1 MLPYCF
7 ALCHWSKKCKSA
19 VYEKENGQEGGYCY
33 QFEKDEEQLDSIEGN
48 QEPFRSEISIW
59 GREGDCIIKN
69 YVESRFF
76 KKSRKKSI

>member
-1 MLPYCF
+1 MVALGKPKNPLANTLLPYCF

-48 QEPFRSEISIW
+48 QVQKLAFGGWRGI
-59 GREGDCIIKN
+59 
-69 YVESRFF
+69 VL
-76 KKSRKKSI
+76 